1 MEYQCKKC
9 GSPNMFTEKVGSN
22 VGLYCQSC
30 GKWQKWLNKN
40 ENRAFEH
47 KMREATKEEQE
58 DIQKNIDQI
67 SKPTGNDFHSEHTI
81 VENLNEFIDFLN
93 KEIDRQLTAV
103 PRSSEDNIAKC
114 ASAYAYEQVKVGLL
128 NIIHGRKYNDEFM

>member
-9 GSPNMFTEKVGSN
+9 GSSNMFTEKVGSN

-58 DIQKNIDQI
+58 NIQKNIEQI
-67 SKPTGNDFHSEHTI
+67 SNPTGNNFNSKYTI
-81 VENLNEFIDFLN
+81 VENLNEFIDVLDE
-93 KEIDRQLTAV
+93 EIDRQLTRDPLSV
-103 PRSSEDNIAKC
+103 EDNILKC
-114 ASAYAYEQVKVGLL
+114 SYAHIYEKVKMSLI